1 MSLFLQQTRQWLEY
15 CGLPIAFRKCK
26 VDIKGLPKAEQL
38 WFPEIYLPISSDVRA
53 LYKVTQKIRTR
64 LHRESNTEPLELL
77 VRCYTTRP
85 KRHSTVSSF
94 IISILRPLFHVKHR
108 FDGSWISALFLAW
121 PWFEICM
128 TLNIP
133 RYRMPFL
140 AHRCLPV
147 RSSIGNCIKEM
158 PYT

>member
-38 WFPEIYLPISSDVRA
+38 WFPKIYLPISSDVRA

-77 VRCYTTRP
+77 VRCYITRP

-94 IISILRPLFHVKHR
+94 IISILRSLFHVKHR
-108 FDGSWISALFLAW
+108 FDGFLNFSFIFGLAMVWNLHDLKYPTVPNALSGAPLLAC
-121 PWFEICM
+121 PVK
-128 TLNIP
+128 
-133 RYRMPFL
+133 
-140 AHRCLPV
+140 HR
-147 RSSIGNCIKEM
+147 
-158 PYT
+158 